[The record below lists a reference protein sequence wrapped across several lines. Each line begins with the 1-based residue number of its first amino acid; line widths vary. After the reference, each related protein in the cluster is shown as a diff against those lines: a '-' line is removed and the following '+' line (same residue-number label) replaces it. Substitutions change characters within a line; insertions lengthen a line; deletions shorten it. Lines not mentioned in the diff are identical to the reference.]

1 MHFRWL
7 LVQKKSEKRMCTFPY
22 KTIINDFVVLWFA
35 HACCCISNCR
45 LKIYNEELSV
55 LKCNLLSYN
64 VLWKITYFIIFFVKS
79 AIILG
84 PSRRFLNIK
93 ILLQSALISSTLKH
107 LKKCSVWLKYLI
119 LSNKINI
126 FFSPCLA
133 HCNQKQFYKTLT

>member
-1 MHFRWL
+1 MIVSSKKIWEGSVHVSLQNDYKWFCSSLICTCL
-7 LVQKKSEKRMCTFPY
+7 LLY
-22 KTIINDFVVLWFA
+22 I
-35 HACCCISNCR
+35 HCR
-45 LKIYNEELSV
+45 LKIYNKELSV

-64 VLWKITYFIIFFVKS
+64 VLWKFTYFIIFFVKS

-119 LSNKINI
+119 LTNKINI
-126 FFSPCLA
+126 FLPCLA